1 MRVKEGQLV
10 AIVGSVGAGKSSM
23 ISALIGEMKTV
34 NGLVNTRGRV
44 AYVPQQAWLQNETL
58 MNNITFGK
66 KFNRDLYDKVVE
78 VLDFAQ
84 IKTYTIPLATYV

>member
-78 VLDFAQ
+78 VIGFA
-84 IKTYTIPLATYV
+84 